1 MTRTGGILPQ
11 NISPDAEK
19 VVHKL
24 TKHGYTAYLVG
35 GCVRDLLLDLVPKDF
50 DVVTNARPN
59 QIRRL
64 FRNSR
69 IIGRRFLLVH
79 VFYGTT
85 IIETSTFRAKPIE
98 NEPNGDLL
106 IQRDNVFGSEIE
118 DAHRREFT
126 INALYYDVEKQTVVD
141 HVGGESDLKNRIIR
155 SIGDPETRFCEDPN
169 LIRSLDGNEI

>member
-1 MTRTGGILPQ
+1 M
-11 NISPDAEK
+11 
-19 VVHKL
+19 
-24 TKHGYTAYLVG
+24 
-35 GCVRDLLLDLVPKDF
+35 
-50 DVVTNARPN
+50 
-59 QIRRL
+59 
-64 FRNSR
+64 
-69 IIGRRFLLVH
+69 H
-79 VFYGTT
+79 VFPGTT

-155 SIGDPETRFCEDPN
+155 SIGDPETRFCEDPVRM
-169 LIRSLDGNEI
+169 LRAVRFGCEIVVFNGRICS